1 MEKKNENKT
10 QKQIEE
16 LVKKDLANIP
26 NISQKWEIKIDLD
39 SISDDEI

>member
-16 LVKKDLANIP
+16 LVKKDLASIP
-26 NISQKWEIKIDLD
+26 NIPQKWEIKIDLD